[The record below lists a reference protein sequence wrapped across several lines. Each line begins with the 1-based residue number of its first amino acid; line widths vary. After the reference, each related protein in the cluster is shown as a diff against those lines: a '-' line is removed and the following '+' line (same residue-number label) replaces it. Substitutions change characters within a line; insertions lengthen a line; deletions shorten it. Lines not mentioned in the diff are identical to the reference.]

1 MTCRAVIS
9 NDIRI
14 TNYPKYTL
22 EWCEKNLVLRNP
34 DYLKKQR
41 MGFWIG
47 NTPEYLFLYQKV
59 DNTLILP
66 YGLHEGLNEIL
77 PADTVY
83 TSNFSPLKPVDY
95 GPKEVGLYEYQ
106 YNAVEALYKAQGGLL
121 RAPAGS
127 GKTQIGI
134 ALIKKFGVRTLWLTH
149 TSDLLTQSMQRAKQ
163 YMDPGLFGT
172 ITAGKVNIGHGVTFA
187 TVQTMAKLDLSQ
199 YRDCWD
205 LIIVDECH
213 RVCGSPTSMTQ
224 FYKVL
229 NNLAA
234 RYKYGLS
241 ATLHRA
247 DGLIKSTFCLL
258 GPVAYIV
265 SGDEVEDTVMQ
276 VTVLPIG
283 TNICLPPG
291 TLNSDGTINYTNVI
305 TWLATHEERNGFI
318 ARMLN
323 PEYSTLVLSDR
334 LEQLREL
341 KNALPDHIKEKSA
354 MLDGSMQSVT
364 GRLKREEILES
375 MRSGELKILFATYS
389 LAKEGLDIPRLERL
403 YLATPV
409 KDYAIVTQAIG
420 RVARTFEGKADPV
433 VYDFVD
439 EDRFFHNLYKA
450 RVTTYKKNNC
460 IIKDFLYL

>member
-1 MTCRAVIS
+1 
-9 NDIRI
+9 
-14 TNYPKYTL
+14 
-22 EWCEKNLVLRNP
+22 
-34 DYLKKQR
+34 
-41 MGFWIG
+41 
-47 NTPEYLFLYQKV
+47 
-59 DNTLILP
+59 
-66 YGLHEGLNEIL
+66 
-77 PADTVY
+77 
-83 TSNFSPLKPVDY
+83 
-95 GPKEVGLYEYQ
+95 
-106 YNAVEALYKAQGGLL
+106 
-121 RAPAGS
+121 
-127 GKTQIGI
+127 
-134 ALIKKFGVRTLWLTH
+134 
-149 TSDLLTQSMQRAKQ
+149 
-163 YMDPGLFGT
+163 
-172 ITAGKVNIGHGVTFA
+172 
-187 TVQTMAKLDLSQ
+187 MAKLDLSQ

-341 KNALPDHIKEKSA
+341 RDALPDHIKEKSA